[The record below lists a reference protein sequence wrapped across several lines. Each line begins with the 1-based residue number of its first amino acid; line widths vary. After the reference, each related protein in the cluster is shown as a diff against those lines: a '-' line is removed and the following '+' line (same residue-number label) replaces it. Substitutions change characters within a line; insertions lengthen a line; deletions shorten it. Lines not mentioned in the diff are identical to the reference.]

1 MPARIALWSALAT
14 LICTTALTPGYAEEN
29 SAPDPQLISASTPE
43 EQASA
48 RAPEI
53 APAATYQ
60 TPAPEASSNKS
71 PALEVTAPQATEQA
85 TAPQATEQ
93 ATAPQAAEQATALQ
107 AAEQATALQAAD
119 AHVADAQAAETA
131 APPETDP
138 AQTAAEDTPAAQGA
152 SAAQAQ
158 AAAPGS
164 TVAQGKSFDDTLASF
179 SAEERPKRSGPL
191 AENNLSTAGGIIK
204 WLLSTIAI
212 LGVIVLFAFL
222 LKKSRLVQRSVG
234 PMCLEAQMAVG
245 PKERVVQLQVGK
257 RHILLG
263 VTANNVNFLMDLTE
277 PDEPDEP
284 DEPEAKPTAPYTRAE
299 FDRFAAQF
307 MAYMQEKKA
316 ATGSAAGNATGAA
329 ADNAAFSAVF
339 AQAYDRTTQ
348 AAQAAGLMDAAE
360 PTGSQAAAS
369 NQGPADRA
377 VNTAEVIAALKNTP
391 WVADT
396 ELAPDDSETLPPLPE
411 GLTKGTTPE
420 EIPAESA
427 KDKSADVN

>member
-14 LICTTALTPGYAEEN
+14 LICTTALAPGYAEEN
-29 SAPDPQLISASTPE
+29 SASDPQLISAATPE
-43 EQASA
+43 EQAQA

-60 TPAPEASSNKS
+60 APAPEAAADNS
-71 PALEVTAPQATEQA
+71 PALEVTAPQAIEHA
-85 TAPQATEQ
+85 TAS
-93 ATAPQAAEQATALQ
+93 
-107 AAEQATALQAAD
+107 QAAD

-138 AQTAAEDTPAAQGA
+138 AQVAAEDTPAAQSA
-152 SAAQAQ
+152 PAAQAG
-158 AAAPGS
+158 AAALGS

-179 SAEERPKRSGPL
+179 SSEERPKRSGPL

-277 PDEPDEP
+277 PEEPE
-284 DEPEAKPTAPYTRAE
+284 EPEAKPTAPYTREE

-307 MAYMQEKKA
+307 MAYMQEQKA
-316 ATGSAAGNATGAA
+316 SAAGSAAAGVAAAGNA
-329 ADNAAFSAVF
+329 AFSEVF

-348 AAQAAGLMDAAE
+348 AAQAAGLMDTAA
-360 PTGSQAAAS
+360 PDPGMAPAGSPGAAS
-369 NQGPADRA
+369 VGSPSAAQA
-377 VNTAEVIAALKNTP
+377 NTVEVIEALKNTP

-411 GLTKGTTPE
+411 GLAKGTTPE
-420 EIPAESA
+420 EIPSESA
-427 KDKSADVN
+427 KDKRSDAN

>member
-14 LICTTALTPGYAEEN
+14 LICTTVLAPGYAEEN
-29 SAPDPQLISASTPE
+29 SAPDPQLISAAIPE
-43 EQASA
+43 EQAQG

-60 TPAPEASSNKS
+60 APAPEAAAHKS
-71 PALEVTAPQATEQA
+71 PALEVTAPQR
-85 TAPQATEQ
+85 
-93 ATAPQAAEQATALQ
+93 
-107 AAEQATALQAAD
+107 AD
-119 AHVADAQAAETA
+119 SHAADAQAAETT

-152 SAAQAQ
+152 PVAQAG

-179 SAEERPKRSGPL
+179 SSEERPKRSGPL

-277 PDEPDEP
+277 PEEP

-307 MAYMQEKKA
+307 MAYMQEQKA
-316 ATGSAAGNATGAA
+316 SAAGGVAGGAAGVAAAGNA
-329 ADNAAFSAVF
+329 AFSEVF

-348 AAQAAGLMDAAE
+348 AAQAAGLMDTAAPAPGMAPAE
-360 PTGSQAAAS
+360 SPDATPVESAAQA
-369 NQGPADRA
+369 
-377 VNTAEVIAALKNTP
+377 NTAEVIEALKNTP

-420 EIPAESA
+420 EIPSESA
-427 KDKSADVN
+427 KDKRSDAN

>member
-14 LICTTALTPGYAEEN
+14 LICTTALAPGYAEEN
-29 SAPDPQLISASTPE
+29 SAPDPQLISAATPE
-43 EQASA
+43 EQAQA

-60 TPAPEASSNKS
+60 VPAPEAAADNS
-71 PALEVTAPQATEQA
+71 PALEVTAPQAIEHA
-85 TAPQATEQ
+85 TAPQA
-93 ATAPQAAEQATALQ
+93 
-107 AAEQATALQAAD
+107 
-119 AHVADAQAAETA
+119 ADAQAAETA

-138 AQTAAEDTPAAQGA
+138 AQVAAEDTPAAQSA
-152 SAAQAQ
+152 PAAQAG
-158 AAAPGS
+158 AAALGS

-179 SAEERPKRSGPL
+179 SSEERPKRSGPL

-277 PDEPDEP
+277 PE
-284 DEPEAKPTAPYTRAE
+284 EPEEPEVKPTAPYTRAE

-307 MAYMQEKKA
+307 MAYMQEQKA
-316 ATGSAAGNATGAA
+316 SAAGSAAAGVAAAGNA
-329 ADNAAFSAVF
+329 AFSEVL

-348 AAQAAGLMDAAE
+348 AAQAAGLMDTAA
-360 PTGSQAAAS
+360 PDPGTVPAGSPRGASVGSTSAAQA
-369 NQGPADRA
+369 NP
-377 VNTAEVIAALKNTP
+377 AEVIEALKNTP

-420 EIPAESA
+420 EIPSESA
-427 KDKSADVN
+427 KDKRSDAN

>member
-14 LICTTALTPGYAEEN
+14 LICTSALTPGYAEEN
-29 SAPDPQLISASTPE
+29 SAPDPQLISASNPE
-43 EQASA
+43 ELASA
-48 RAPEI
+48 RDPEI

-60 TPAPEASSNKS
+60 PPAPEAASNKS
-71 PALEVTAPQATEQA
+71 PALEVTAPQAA
-85 TAPQATEQ
+85 EQ

-158 AAAPGS
+158 AAALGS
-164 TVAQGKSFDDTLASF
+164 TVAQGKIFDDTLASF

-284 DEPEAKPTAPYTRAE
+284 EAKPTAPYTRAE

-316 ATGSAAGNATGAA
+316 ATGSVAGNATGAA

-377 VNTAEVIAALKNTP
+377 VNTAEVIAALKSTP

-427 KDKSADVN
+427 KDKRADVN

>member
-14 LICTTALTPGYAEEN
+14 LICTTALAPGYAEEN
-29 SAPDPQLISASTPE
+29 SASDPQLISAATPE
-43 EQASA
+43 EQAQA
-48 RAPEI
+48 RAPDI

-60 TPAPEASSNKS
+60 APAPEAAADNS
-71 PALEVTAPQATEQA
+71 PALEVIAPQATEHA
-85 TAPQATEQ
+85 TAS
-93 ATAPQAAEQATALQ
+93 QAADAHV
-107 AAEQATALQAAD
+107 AD

-138 AQTAAEDTPAAQGA
+138 AQTAAEDTPASQSAP
-152 SAAQAQ
+152 AAQAG

-179 SAEERPKRSGPL
+179 SSEERPKRSGPL

-222 LKKSRLVQRSVG
+222 LKRSRLVQRSVG

-277 PDEPDEP
+277 PE
-284 DEPEAKPTAPYTRAE
+284 EPEEPEVKPTAPYTRAE

-307 MAYMQEKKA
+307 MAYMQEQKASAAGSA
-316 ATGSAAGNATGAA
+316 ATGAAGVAAAGNA
-329 ADNAAFSAVF
+329 AFSEVL

-348 AAQAAGLMDAAE
+348 AAQAAGLMDTAA
-360 PTGSQAAAS
+360 PDPGMASAGSPNATPVESTSAAQA
-369 NQGPADRA
+369 NP
-377 VNTAEVIAALKNTP
+377 AEVIEALKNTP

-420 EIPAESA
+420 EIPSESA
-427 KDKSADVN
+427 KDKHSDAN

>member
-14 LICTTALTPGYAEEN
+14 LICTTALTLGYAEEN
-29 SAPDPQLISASTPE
+29 SALDPQLISASTPE

-60 TPAPEASSNKS
+60 PPAPEAASNKS
-71 PALEVTAPQATEQA
+71 PALEVTAPQAIEHA
-85 TAPQATEQ
+85 TVPQATEH
-93 ATAPQAAEQATALQ
+93 ATASQAAATQ
-107 AAEQATALQAAD
+107 QSAD
-119 AHVADAQAAETA
+119 SQAAETVA
-131 APPETDP
+131 AETATPPETDS
-138 AQTAAEDTPAAQGA
+138 AQVAAEDTPAAQ
-152 SAAQAQ
+152 SAPVAQAG

-164 TVAQGKSFDDTLASF
+164 TVAQGRSFDDTLASF
-179 SAEERPKRSGPL
+179 SSEERPKRSGPL

-284 DEPEAKPTAPYTRAE
+284 EAKPTAPYTRAE

-360 PTGSQAAAS
+360 PTESQAAAS

-427 KDKSADVN
+427 KDKRADVN

>member
-60 TPAPEASSNKS
+60 PPAPEAASNKS

-85 TAPQATEQ
+85 TAPQAAEQ

-277 PDEPDEP
+277 PDEP
-284 DEPEAKPTAPYTRAE
+284 EAKPTAPYTRAE

-377 VNTAEVIAALKNTP
+377 VNTAEVIAALKDTP

>member
-14 LICTTALTPGYAEEN
+14 LICTTALTLGYAEEN
-29 SAPDPQLISASTPE
+29 SALDPQLISASTPE

-60 TPAPEASSNKS
+60 PPAPEAASNKS
-71 PALEVTAPQATEQA
+71 PALEVTAPQAIEHA
-85 TAPQATEQ
+85 TVPQATEH
-93 ATAPQAAEQATALQ
+93 ATAP
-107 AAEQATALQAAD
+107 QAAD

-138 AQTAAEDTPAAQGA
+138 AQTAAEDTPAAQGT

-316 ATGSAAGNATGAA
+316 ATGSDAGNATGAA

-360 PTGSQAAAS
+360 PTESQAAAS

-377 VNTAEVIAALKNTP
+377 VNTAEVIAALKSTP

-427 KDKSADVN
+427 KDKRADVN

>member
-29 SAPDPQLISASTPE
+29 SAPEPQLISASTPE

-60 TPAPEASSNKS
+60 PPAPEAASNKS
-71 PALEVTAPQATEQA
+71 PALEV

-107 AAEQATALQAAD
+107 AAEQATAPQAAD

-427 KDKSADVN
+427 KDKRADVN

>member
-14 LICTTALTPGYAEEN
+14 LICTTALAPGYAEEN
-29 SAPDPQLISASTPE
+29 SAPDPQLISAATPE
-43 EQASA
+43 EQAQA
-48 RAPEI
+48 RAPDI

-60 TPAPEASSNKS
+60 APAPEAAADNS
-71 PALEVTAPQATEQA
+71 PALEVTAPQATEHA
-85 TAPQATEQ
+85 TAS
-93 ATAPQAAEQATALQ
+93 
-107 AAEQATALQAAD
+107 QAAD
-119 AHVADAQAAETA
+119 AHIADAQAAETA
-131 APPETDP
+131 APPETDT
-138 AQTAAEDTPAAQGA
+138 AQTAAEDTPASQSAP
-152 SAAQAQ
+152 AAQAG

-179 SAEERPKRSGPL
+179 SSEERPKRSGPL

-222 LKKSRLVQRSVG
+222 LKRSRLVQRSVG

-277 PDEPDEP
+277 PE
-284 DEPEAKPTAPYTRAE
+284 EPEEPEVKPTAPYTRAE

-307 MAYMQEKKA
+307 MAYMQEQKA
-316 ATGSAAGNATGAA
+316 TAAGGAAGGAASGAAAGNA
-329 ADNAAFSAVF
+329 AFSEVL

-348 AAQAAGLMDAAE
+348 AAQAAGLMDTAA
-360 PTGSQAAAS
+360 PDPGMASAGSPNATPVESTSAAQA
-369 NQGPADRA
+369 NP
-377 VNTAEVIAALKNTP
+377 AEVIEALKNTP

-420 EIPAESA
+420 EIPSESA
-427 KDKSADVN
+427 KDKHSDAN

>member
-14 LICTTALTPGYAEEN
+14 LICTTALAPGYAEEN
-29 SAPDPQLISASTPE
+29 SAPDPQLISAATPE
-43 EQASA
+43 EQAQA

-60 TPAPEASSNKS
+60 APAPEAAAHNS
-71 PALEVTAPQATEQA
+71 PALEVTAPQAAA
-85 TAPQATEQ
+85 TQQ
-93 ATAPQAAEQATALQ
+93 TADSHAAES
-107 AAEQATALQAAD
+107 
-119 AHVADAQAAETA
+119 A
-131 APPETDP
+131 APPETDS
-138 AQTAAEDTPAAQGA
+138 AQVAAEDTPAAQ
-152 SAAQAQ
+152 SAPVAQTE

-179 SAEERPKRSGPL
+179 SSEERPKRSGPL

-204 WLLSTIAI
+204 WLLSTISI

-277 PDEPDEP
+277 PEEPE
-284 DEPEAKPTAPYTRAE
+284 EPEAKPTAPYTRAE

-307 MAYMQEKKA
+307 MAYMQEQKA
-316 ATGSAAGNATGAA
+316 SAAAGSAAGAA
-329 ADNAAFSAVF
+329 AGVAAAGNAAFSEVF

-348 AAQAAGLMDAAE
+348 AAQAAGLMDTAAPDPGTAHAGRPGAE
-360 PTGSQAAAS
+360 SVGSPSAAQA
-369 NQGPADRA
+369 
-377 VNTAEVIAALKNTP
+377 NTAEVIEALKNTP

-420 EIPAESA
+420 EIPSESA
-427 KDKSADVN
+427 KDKHSDAN

>member
-14 LICTTALTPGYAEEN
+14 LICTTALTLGYAEEN

-60 TPAPEASSNKS
+60 PPAPEAASNKS

-85 TAPQATEQ
+85 TAPQA
-93 ATAPQAAEQATALQ
+93 
-107 AAEQATALQAAD
+107 AD
-119 AHVADAQAAETA
+119 SHVADAQAAETA

-138 AQTAAEDTPAAQGA
+138 AQ
-152 SAAQAQ
+152 
-158 AAAPGS
+158 AAAPRS

-263 VTANNVNFLMDLTE
+263 VTANNVNFLMDLT
-277 PDEPDEP
+277 EPDEP

-427 KDKSADVN
+427 KDKRADVN

>member
-60 TPAPEASSNKS
+60 PPAPEAASNKS

-85 TAPQATEQ
+85 TAPQAAEQ

-158 AAAPGS
+158 AAALGS
-164 TVAQGKSFDDTLASF
+164 TVAQGKIFDDTLASF

-284 DEPEAKPTAPYTRAE
+284 EAKPTAPYTRAE

-377 VNTAEVIAALKNTP
+377 VNTAEVIAALKDTP

-427 KDKSADVN
+427 KDKRADVN

>member
-14 LICTTALTPGYAEEN
+14 LICTTALAPGYAEEN
-29 SAPDPQLISASTPE
+29 SAPDPQLISAATPE
-43 EQASA
+43 EQAQA

-60 TPAPEASSNKS
+60 APAPDAAADNS
-71 PALEVTAPQATEQA
+71 PALEVTAPQTAAT
-85 TAPQATEQ
+85 PQS
-93 ATAPQAAEQATALQ
+93 
-107 AAEQATALQAAD
+107 AD
-119 AHVADAQAAETA
+119 SHAADAQAAETT

-138 AQTAAEDTPAAQGA
+138 AQTADEDTPAAQGA
-152 SAAQAQ
+152 PVAQAG

-179 SAEERPKRSGPL
+179 SSEERPKRSGPL

-277 PDEPDEP
+277 PE
-284 DEPEAKPTAPYTRAE
+284 EPEEPKAKPTAPYTRAE

-307 MAYMQEKKA
+307 MAYMQEQKA
-316 ATGSAAGNATGAA
+316 SAAGGVAGGAAGVAAAGNA
-329 ADNAAFSAVF
+329 AFSEVF

-348 AAQAAGLMDAAE
+348 AAQAAGLMDTAAPAPGMAPAE
-360 PTGSQAAAS
+360 SPDATPVESAAQA
-369 NQGPADRA
+369 
-377 VNTAEVIAALKNTP
+377 NTAEVIEALKNTP

-420 EIPAESA
+420 EIPSESA
-427 KDKSADVN
+427 KDKRSDAN

>member
-60 TPAPEASSNKS
+60 PPAPEAASNKS
-71 PALEVTAPQATEQA
+71 PALEVTAPQAA
-85 TAPQATEQ
+85 EQ

-158 AAAPGS
+158 AAALGS
-164 TVAQGKSFDDTLASF
+164 TVAQGKIFDDTLASF

-284 DEPEAKPTAPYTRAE
+284 EAKPTAPYTRAE

-307 MAYMQEKKA
+307 MAYMQEKRPLPVVLQVMPQVLPL
-316 ATGSAAGNATGAA
+316 T
-329 ADNAAFSAVF
+329 
-339 AQAYDRTTQ
+339 
-348 AAQAAGLMDAAE
+348 M
-360 PTGSQAAAS
+360 
-369 NQGPADRA
+369 
-377 VNTAEVIAALKNTP
+377 
-391 WVADT
+391 
-396 ELAPDDSETLPPLPE
+396 PPLARCLPKPM
-411 GLTKGTTPE
+411 TVPRRRRKQR
-420 EIPAESA
+420 A
-427 KDKSADVN
+427 

>member
-14 LICTTALTPGYAEEN
+14 LICTTALAPGYAEEN
-29 SAPDPQLISASTPE
+29 SAPDPQLISATTPE
-43 EQASA
+43 EQAQA

-60 TPAPEASSNKS
+60 APAPEAAANKS
-71 PALEVTAPQATEQA
+71 PAFEVTAPQAIEHA
-85 TAPQATEQ
+85 TVPQATEH
-93 ATAPQAAEQATALQ
+93 ATASQAAATQQSADSQ
-107 AAEQATALQAAD
+107 STDTVAAESA
-119 AHVADAQAAETA
+119 V
-131 APPETDP
+131 PPETDS
-138 AQTAAEDTPAAQGA
+138 AQVAAEDTPAAQ
-152 SAAQAQ
+152 SAPVAQAG
-158 AAAPGS
+158 AAALGS

-179 SAEERPKRSGPL
+179 SSEERPKRSGPL

-245 PKERVVQLQVGK
+245 SKERVVQLQVGK

-277 PDEPDEP
+277 PE
-284 DEPEAKPTAPYTRAE
+284 EPEEPEVKPTAPYTRAE

-307 MAYMQEKKA
+307 MAYMQEQKA
-316 ATGSAAGNATGAA
+316 SAAGGAAGGAAGVAAAGNA
-329 ADNAAFSAVF
+329 AFSEVL

-348 AAQAAGLMDAAE
+348 AAQAAGLMDSAA
-360 PTGSQAAAS
+360 PDHGMAPAGNPGAAS
-369 NQGPADRA
+369 LGSTSAAQA
-377 VNTAEVIAALKNTP
+377 NTAEVIEALKNTP

-396 ELAPDDSETLPPLPE
+396 ELAPDNSETLPPLPE

-420 EIPAESA
+420 EIPSESA
-427 KDKSADVN
+427 KDKHSDVN

>member
-1 MPARIALWSALAT
+1 M
-14 LICTTALTPGYAEEN
+14 
-29 SAPDPQLISASTPE
+29 
-43 EQASA
+43 
-48 RAPEI
+48 
-53 APAATYQ
+53 
-60 TPAPEASSNKS
+60 
-71 PALEVTAPQATEQA
+71 
-85 TAPQATEQ
+85 
-93 ATAPQAAEQATALQ
+93 
-107 AAEQATALQAAD
+107 
-119 AHVADAQAAETA
+119 
-131 APPETDP
+131 
-138 AQTAAEDTPAAQGA
+138 
-152 SAAQAQ
+152 
-158 AAAPGS
+158 
-164 TVAQGKSFDDTLASF
+164 AQGKIFDDTLASF

-284 DEPEAKPTAPYTRAE
+284 EAKPTAPYTRAE

-316 ATGSAAGNATGAA
+316 ATGSVAGNATGAA

-377 VNTAEVIAALKNTP
+377 VNTAEVIAALKSTP

-427 KDKSADVN
+427 KDKRADVN

>member
-14 LICTTALTPGYAEEN
+14 LICTTALAPGYAEEN
-29 SAPDPQLISASTPE
+29 SAPDPQLISAATPE
-43 EQASA
+43 EQAQA

-60 TPAPEASSNKS
+60 APAPDAAADNS
-71 PALEVTAPQATEQA
+71 PALEVTAPQTAAT
-85 TAPQATEQ
+85 PQS
-93 ATAPQAAEQATALQ
+93 
-107 AAEQATALQAAD
+107 AD
-119 AHVADAQAAETA
+119 SHAADAQAAETT

-152 SAAQAQ
+152 PVAQAG

-179 SAEERPKRSGPL
+179 SSEERPKRSGPL

-277 PDEPDEP
+277 PEEP

-307 MAYMQEKKA
+307 MAYMQEQKA
-316 ATGSAAGNATGAA
+316 SASGSAAAGNA
-329 ADNAAFSAVF
+329 AFSEVL

-348 AAQAAGLMDAAE
+348 AAQAAGLMDTAVPDPGTA
-360 PTGSQAAAS
+360 PAAAS
-369 NQGPADRA
+369 VGSPSAAQA
-377 VNTAEVIAALKNTP
+377 NTAEVIEALKNTP

-420 EIPAESA
+420 EIPSESA
-427 KDKSADVN
+427 KDKRSDAN

>member
-60 TPAPEASSNKS
+60 PPAPEAASNKS

-85 TAPQATEQ
+85 TAPQAAEQ
-93 ATAPQAAEQATALQ
+93 ATALQAAEQATAPQ

-131 APPETDP
+131 APPETAP

-158 AAAPGS
+158 AAALGS

-284 DEPEAKPTAPYTRAE
+284 EVKPTATYTRAE

-427 KDKSADVN
+427 KDKRADVN

>member
-14 LICTTALTPGYAEEN
+14 LICTTALAPGYAEEN
-29 SAPDPQLISASTPE
+29 SAPDPQLISAATPE
-43 EQASA
+43 EQAQA

-60 TPAPEASSNKS
+60 APAPDAAADNS
-71 PALEVTAPQATEQA
+71 PALEVTAPQTAAT
-85 TAPQATEQ
+85 PQS
-93 ATAPQAAEQATALQ
+93 
-107 AAEQATALQAAD
+107 AD
-119 AHVADAQAAETA
+119 SHAADAQAAETT

-152 SAAQAQ
+152 PVAQAG

-179 SAEERPKRSGPL
+179 SSEERPKRSGPL

-277 PDEPDEP
+277 PE
-284 DEPEAKPTAPYTRAE
+284 EPEEPKAKPTAPYTRAE

-307 MAYMQEKKA
+307 MAYMQEQKA
-316 ATGSAAGNATGAA
+316 SAAGGVAGGAAGVAAAGNA
-329 ADNAAFSAVF
+329 AFSEVF

-348 AAQAAGLMDAAE
+348 AAQAAGLMDTAAPAPGMAPAE
-360 PTGSQAAAS
+360 SPDATPVESAAQA
-369 NQGPADRA
+369 
-377 VNTAEVIAALKNTP
+377 NTAKVIEALKNTP

-420 EIPAESA
+420 EIPSESA
-427 KDKSADVN
+427 KDKRSDAN

>member
-14 LICTTALTPGYAEEN
+14 LICTTALAPGYAEEN
-29 SAPDPQLISASTPE
+29 SAPDPQLISAATPE
-43 EQASA
+43 EQAQA

-60 TPAPEASSNKS
+60 APAPDAAADNS
-71 PALEVTAPQATEQA
+71 PALEVTAPQTAAT
-85 TAPQATEQ
+85 PQS
-93 ATAPQAAEQATALQ
+93 
-107 AAEQATALQAAD
+107 AD
-119 AHVADAQAAETA
+119 SHAADAQAAETT

-152 SAAQAQ
+152 PVAQAG

-179 SAEERPKRSGPL
+179 SSEERPKRSGPL

-204 WLLSTIAI
+204 WLLSTIAL
-212 LGVIVLFAFL
+212 LGVLVLFAFL

-277 PDEPDEP
+277 PE
-284 DEPEAKPTAPYTRAE
+284 EPEEPKAKPTAPYTRAE

-307 MAYMQEKKA
+307 MAYMQEQKA
-316 ATGSAAGNATGAA
+316 SAAGGVAGGAAGVAAAGNA
-329 ADNAAFSAVF
+329 AFSEVF

-348 AAQAAGLMDAAE
+348 AAQAAGLMDTAAPAPGMAPAE
-360 PTGSQAAAS
+360 SPDATPVESAAQA
-369 NQGPADRA
+369 
-377 VNTAEVIAALKNTP
+377 NTAKVIEALKNTP

-411 GLTKGTTPE
+411 GLTQGTTPE
-420 EIPAESA
+420 EIPSESA
-427 KDKSADVN
+427 KDKRSDAN

>member
-14 LICTTALTPGYAEEN
+14 LICTTALAPGYAEEN
-29 SAPDPQLISASTPE
+29 SAPDPQLISAATPE
-43 EQASA
+43 EQAQA
-48 RAPEI
+48 HAPEI

-60 TPAPEASSNKS
+60 APAPDAAADNS
-71 PALEVTAPQATEQA
+71 PALEVTAPQTAAT
-85 TAPQATEQ
+85 PQS
-93 ATAPQAAEQATALQ
+93 
-107 AAEQATALQAAD
+107 AD
-119 AHVADAQAAETA
+119 SHAADAQAAETT

-152 SAAQAQ
+152 PVAQAG

-179 SAEERPKRSGPL
+179 SSEERPKRSGPL

-277 PDEPDEP
+277 PE
-284 DEPEAKPTAPYTRAE
+284 EPEEPKAKPTAPYTRAE

-307 MAYMQEKKA
+307 MAYMQEQKA
-316 ATGSAAGNATGAA
+316 SAAGGVAGGAAGVAAAGNA
-329 ADNAAFSAVF
+329 AFSEVF

-348 AAQAAGLMDAAE
+348 AAQAAGLMDTAAPAPGMAPAE
-360 PTGSQAAAS
+360 SPDATPVESAAQA
-369 NQGPADRA
+369 
-377 VNTAEVIAALKNTP
+377 NTAKVIEALKNTP

-420 EIPAESA
+420 EIPSESA
-427 KDKSADVN
+427 KDKRSDAN

>member
-14 LICTTALTPGYAEEN
+14 LICTTALAPGYAEEN
-29 SAPDPQLISASTPE
+29 SASDPQLISAATPE
-43 EQASA
+43 EQAQA
-48 RAPEI
+48 RAPDI

-60 TPAPEASSNKS
+60 APAPEAAADNS
-71 PALEVTAPQATEQA
+71 PALEVTAPQATEHA
-85 TAPQATEQ
+85 TAP
-93 ATAPQAAEQATALQ
+93 
-107 AAEQATALQAAD
+107 QAAD

-138 AQTAAEDTPAAQGA
+138 AQTAAEDTPAAQ
-152 SAAQAQ
+152 SAPVAQAG
-158 AAAPGS
+158 AAALGS

-179 SAEERPKRSGPL
+179 SSEERPKRSGPL

-245 PKERVVQLQVGK
+245 SKERVVQLQVGK

-277 PDEPDEP
+277 PE
-284 DEPEAKPTAPYTRAE
+284 EPEEPEVKPTAPYTRAE

-307 MAYMQEKKA
+307 MAYMQEQKA
-316 ATGSAAGNATGAA
+316 SAAGSAATGAA
-329 ADNAAFSAVF
+329 GVAAAGNTAFSEVL

-348 AAQAAGLMDAAE
+348 AAQAAGLMDTAA
-360 PTGSQAAAS
+360 PDPGTAPAGSPRGASVGSTSAAQA
-369 NQGPADRA
+369 
-377 VNTAEVIAALKNTP
+377 NTAEVIEALKNTP

-420 EIPAESA
+420 EIPSESA
-427 KDKSADVN
+427 KDKRSDAN

>member
-14 LICTTALTPGYAEEN
+14 LICTTALAPGYAEEK
-29 SAPDPQLISASTPE
+29 SAPDPQLISAATPE
-43 EQASA
+43 EQAQA

-60 TPAPEASSNKS
+60 APAPEAAADNS
-71 PALEVTAPQATEQA
+71 PALEVTAPQAA
-85 TAPQATEQ
+85 TTPQATEQ
-93 ATAPQAAEQATALQ
+93 ATAPQAADSH
-107 AAEQATALQAAD
+107 AAD
-119 AHVADAQAAETA
+119 AQDAETA
-131 APPETDP
+131 APPESDS
-138 AQTAAEDTPAAQGA
+138 AQAAAEDTPAAQ
-152 SAAQAQ
+152 STSVAQAG

-179 SAEERPKRSGPL
+179 SPEERPKRSGPL

-212 LGVIVLFAFL
+212 LGVIVLLAFL

-277 PDEPDEP
+277 PEEP

-307 MAYMQEKKA
+307 MAYMQEQKA
-316 ATGSAAGNATGAA
+316 SASGSAATGAA
-329 ADNAAFSAVF
+329 AGNAAFSEVF

-348 AAQAAGLMDAAE
+348 AAQAAGLMDTAA
-360 PTGSQAAAS
+360 PDHGTAPAGSPRGASVGSTSAAQA
-369 NQGPADRA
+369 
-377 VNTAEVIAALKNTP
+377 NTAEVIEALKNTP

-420 EIPAESA
+420 EIPSESA
-427 KDKSADVN
+427 KDKRSDAN

>member
-14 LICTTALTPGYAEEN
+14 LICTTALAPGYAEEN
-29 SAPDPQLISASTPE
+29 SAPDPQLISAATPE
-43 EQASA
+43 EQAQA

-60 TPAPEASSNKS
+60 APAPEAAADNS
-71 PALEVTAPQATEQA
+71 PALEVTAPQAIEH
-85 TAPQATEQ
+85 
-93 ATAPQAAEQATALQ
+93 ATAPQAATTPQN
-107 AAEQATALQAAD
+107 AD
-119 AHVADAQAAETA
+119 SQAAETVA
-131 APPETDP
+131 AETATPPETDS
-138 AQTAAEDTPAAQGA
+138 AQVAAEDTPAAQ
-152 SAAQAQ
+152 SAPVAQAG

-179 SAEERPKRSGPL
+179 SSEERPKRSGPL

-277 PDEPDEP
+277 PE
-284 DEPEAKPTAPYTRAE
+284 EPEEPEVKPTAPYTRAE

-307 MAYMQEKKA
+307 MAYMQEQKASAAGSA
-316 ATGSAAGNATGAA
+316 ATGAAGVAAAGNA
-329 ADNAAFSAVF
+329 AFSEVL

-348 AAQAAGLMDAAE
+348 AAQAAGLMDTAA
-360 PTGSQAAAS
+360 PDPGMAPAGSPGAASVGSPSASQA
-369 NQGPADRA
+369 NP
-377 VNTAEVIAALKNTP
+377 AEVIEALKNTP

-420 EIPAESA
+420 EIPSESA
-427 KDKSADVN
+427 KDKRSDAN

>member
-60 TPAPEASSNKS
+60 PPAPEAASNKS
-71 PALEVTAPQATEQA
+71 PALEEVTAPQATEQA

-93 ATAPQAAEQATALQ
+93 ATAPQ

-284 DEPEAKPTAPYTRAE
+284 EAKPTAPYTRAE

-377 VNTAEVIAALKNTP
+377 VNTAEVIAALKSTP

-427 KDKSADVN
+427 KDKRADVN

>member
-14 LICTTALTPGYAEEN
+14 LICTTALAPGYAEEN
-29 SAPDPQLISASTPE
+29 SAPDPQLISAATPE
-43 EQASA
+43 EQAQA

-60 TPAPEASSNKS
+60 APAPEAAADNS
-71 PALEVTAPQATEQA
+71 PALEVTAPQATEH
-85 TAPQATEQ
+85 
-93 ATAPQAAEQATALQ
+93 ATAPQAATTPQN
-107 AAEQATALQAAD
+107 AD
-119 AHVADAQAAETA
+119 SQAAETVA
-131 APPETDP
+131 AETATPPETDS
-138 AQTAAEDTPAAQGA
+138 AQVAAEDTPAAQSA
-152 SAAQAQ
+152 PAAQAG
-158 AAAPGS
+158 AAALGS

-179 SAEERPKRSGPL
+179 SSEERPKRSGPL

-277 PDEPDEP
+277 PEEPE
-284 DEPEAKPTAPYTRAE
+284 EPEAKPTAPYTREE

-307 MAYMQEKKA
+307 MAYMQEQKASAAGGA
-316 ATGSAAGNATGAA
+316 ATGSAGVAA
-329 ADNAAFSAVF
+329 AGNAAFSEVL

-348 AAQAAGLMDAAE
+348 AAQAAGLMDTAA
-360 PTGSQAAAS
+360 PDPGMAPAGSPGAAS
-369 NQGPADRA
+369 VGSPSAAQA
-377 VNTAEVIAALKNTP
+377 NTVEVIEALKNTP

-420 EIPAESA
+420 EIPSESA
-427 KDKSADVN
+427 KDKRSDAN

>member
-14 LICTTALTPGYAEEN
+14 LICTTALAPGYAEEN
-29 SAPDPQLISASTPE
+29 SAPDPQLISAATPE
-43 EQASA
+43 EQAQA
-48 RAPEI
+48 GAPEI

-60 TPAPEASSNKS
+60 APAPEAAADNS
-71 PALEVTAPQATEQA
+71 PALEVTAPQAIEHA
-85 TAPQATEQ
+85 TAP
-93 ATAPQAAEQATALQ
+93 
-107 AAEQATALQAAD
+107 QAAD

-131 APPETDP
+131 APPEIDP
-138 AQTAAEDTPAAQGA
+138 AQTAAEDTPAAQ
-152 SAAQAQ
+152 SAPVAQAG

-179 SAEERPKRSGPL
+179 SSEERPKRSGPL

-277 PDEPDEP
+277 PEEP

-307 MAYMQEKKA
+307 MAYMQEQKA
-316 ATGSAAGNATGAA
+316 SAAGGGVAGGAAGVAAAGNA
-329 ADNAAFSAVF
+329 AFSEVF

-348 AAQAAGLMDAAE
+348 AAQAAGLMDTAAPAPGMAPAE
-360 PTGSQAAAS
+360 SPDATPVESAAQA
-369 NQGPADRA
+369 
-377 VNTAEVIAALKNTP
+377 NTAEVIEALKNTP

-420 EIPAESA
+420 EIPSESA
-427 KDKSADVN
+427 KDKRSDAN